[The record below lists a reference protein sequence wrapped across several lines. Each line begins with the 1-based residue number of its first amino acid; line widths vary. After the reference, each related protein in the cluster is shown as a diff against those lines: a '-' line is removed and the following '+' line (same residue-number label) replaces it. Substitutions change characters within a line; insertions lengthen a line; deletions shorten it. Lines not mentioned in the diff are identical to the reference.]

1 MGGRGGGAPGNA
13 GRGSEAT
20 AAQPTPA
27 DFRRD
32 ITVTAIRQA
41 LARFPNSSFA
51 TLATVRQEMAARGI
65 TSREDQDAEIRALVN
80 SGNANMIPQANLKAL
95 TSAQRDAALRIG
107 GENKHLIQL

>member
-20 AAQPTPA
+20 AA